1 MSLNIS
7 SNNYIKETIKT
18 SDELNIV
25 QNVITTN
32 NKTSLAVN
40 LEPKQNILNKE
51 TIVQLQEVQNYSIF
65 QISYKKEEIDFNGT
79 PSLEWL
85 KGYCGDDRLYDENVQ
100 SLYRGCESMK
110 KFSEIVDRNK
120 NNNSISYED
129 WNFITSRIERF
140 QNGYTNNREQRNNS
154 PDPIIHKVLDYIAP
168 KTLQRIEVLKQYLS
182 TKTKE
187 PEILFVLKDVDV
199 KQTVDIDKINDKSYE
214 KTNDLLNFLVKDLEW
229 YKWFLE
235 DKKEHNTYSLKYF
248 QLTRSITHS
257 LTINETTQVV

>member
-65 QISYKKEEIDFNGT
+65 QISCKKEEIDFNGT

-154 PDPIIHKVLDYIAP
+154 PDLIIHKVLDFIAP

-187 PEILFVLKDVDV
+187 PEILFELKDVDI
-199 KQTVDIDKINDKSYE
+199 KETTDIATINNSTCE
-214 KTNDLLNFLVKDLEW
+214 KTDNLLDFLTKDLKW
-229 YKWFLE
+229 YKWYLE
-235 DKKEHNTYSLKYF
+235 DQVDRATSYSLKLFHLSYSR
-248 QLTRSITHS
+248 QLEIR
-257 LTINETTQVV
+257 QVS